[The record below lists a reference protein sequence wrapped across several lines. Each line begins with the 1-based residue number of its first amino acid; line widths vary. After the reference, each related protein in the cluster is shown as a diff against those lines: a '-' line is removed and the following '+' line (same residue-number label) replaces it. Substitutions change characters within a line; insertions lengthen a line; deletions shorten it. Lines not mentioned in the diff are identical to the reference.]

1 MTIFAGA
8 FCSLPGQTLHGNWK
22 QLLSQALRSRDDG
35 LGTVDVFDNPSMVL
49 VKWDSGAFN
58 EGAWAA
64 SPDGNSISALVGD
77 PLLTKSGERLNR
89 TEQLFQLVGRRG
101 TLNDH
106 ALSKTRGAFSIA
118 SFCAETLTLT
128 LATDVIG
135 LRSLYYT
142 VQDGTLIF
150 ASALRILESLDCIP
164 RKLSETAIVESSLLG
179 FPLADRTPYADIRVL
194 RESQK
199 LTIVSGSGIELE
211 NYHDWADSGAVP
223 ASPEIA
229 AHEIFSE
236 FQAGIRL
243 RLAGDCK
250 AYAFLSGGMDSRA
263 IVSSLASIN
272 CKIEALNFSPDSSQD
287 QAYARLFSDALGP
300 QCHLNL
306 LPRDDNPNFSIL
318 AFGAKK
324 KLEARLPTGVDR
336 PTFMWSGDGGS
347 VGLGHVYMD
356 EKMVTLAEDG
366 NFAEAVQWFFKF
378 NGLSLPAKVLAAASR
393 ASLQQ
398 AMAANVLSEL
408 NRYPRADAG
417 RRWYLFLLLNDQ
429 RRHLFKH
436 FETIDQ
442 HGLEFLL
449 PFYDVHF
456 LKLVANTPA
465 RWGLFHRLYALW
477 FDQLDATARA
487 TPWQTYPGHI
497 PCPVPGNSQLSYQWA
512 GRGSSIGFADE
523 SRRADA
529 ARLLA
534 QSFSK
539 SLPSMFSR
547 WRLFWAAVLHGAGL
561 RDCRHILTMLDNLR
575 QLRTHQN
582 RPS

>member
-8 FCSLPGQTLHGNWK
+8 FCSLPGEPLHGKWK
-22 QLLSQALRSRDDG
+22 QLLRQALRSRDDG
-35 LGTVDVFDNPSMVL
+35 LGTVDIFDNPRMVL

-58 EGAWAA
+58 ECAW
-64 SPDGNSISALVGD
+64 STSSNGKSISALVGD

-89 TEQLFQLVGRRG
+89 AEQLSQLVGIDG
-101 TLNDH
+101 TLNNH

-118 SFCAETLTLT
+118 SFCDETHTLE
-128 LATDVIG
+128 LATDIIG

-142 VQDGTLIF
+142 LQNGTLIF

-164 RKLSETAIVESSLLG
+164 RKLSETAIVESSLFG
-179 FPLADRTPYADIRVL
+179 FALADRTPYADIRVL

-199 LTIVSGSGIELE
+199 LTIVSGGAIELR
-211 NYHDWADSGAVP
+211 NYHDWADVGAVP
-223 ASPEIA
+223 STPELA
-229 AHEIFSE
+229 AEEIFSQ

-243 RLAGDCK
+243 RLDSDCK
-250 AYAFLSGGMDSRA
+250 IYAFLSGGMDSRA
-263 IVSSLASIN
+263 IVSSLASVN
-272 CKIEALNFSPDSSQD
+272 CKIEALNFSPDLSQD
-287 QAYARLFSDALGP
+287 QAYARLFSDTLGT

-306 LPRDDNPNFSIL
+306 LPRDDNPNFSML
-318 AFGAKK
+318 AFSAKK
-324 KLEARLPTGVDR
+324 KLESHPPTGVDR
-336 PTFMWSGDGGS
+336 SRFMWSGDGGS

-356 EKMVTLAEDG
+356 EKMVTLVEDG
-366 NFAEAVQWFFKF
+366 NFDEAIQWFFKF
-378 NGLSLPAKVLAAASR
+378 NGLSLPAKVLTAAAR

-398 AMAANVLSEL
+398 AMAANVLLEL

-456 LKLVANTPA
+456 LKLVANTPV
-465 RWGLFHRLYALW
+465 RWGLFHRLYVLW
-477 FDQLDATARA
+477 FGQLDATARS

-497 PCPVPGNSQLSYQWA
+497 PCPVPGDSQLSYQWA
-512 GRGSSIGFADE
+512 DRASSIGFAYGA
-523 SRRADA
+523 RRVDA
-529 ARLLA
+529 KRLLV

-539 SLPSMFSR
+539 SLPTMFSR
-547 WRLFWAAVLHGAGL
+547 WRLFWAAVLHGVGL

-582 RPS
+582 